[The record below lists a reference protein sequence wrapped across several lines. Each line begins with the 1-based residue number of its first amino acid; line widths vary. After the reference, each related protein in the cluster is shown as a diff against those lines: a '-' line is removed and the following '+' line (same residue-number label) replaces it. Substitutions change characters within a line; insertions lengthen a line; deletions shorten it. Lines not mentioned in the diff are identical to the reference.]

1 MPNWFFF
8 NDIYDGEFLRID
20 NRESTKHHHEAEKGF
35 HVDSKMNKL
44 DALPHQLCELISS
57 LEVEWKVD

>member
-20 NRESTKHHHEAEKGF
+20 NCESTKHHHEAEKEF
-35 HVDSKMNKL
+35 HVDSKKN
-44 DALPHQLCELISS
+44 E
-57 LEVEWKVD
+57 